1 MSLERDIK
9 KTVENGEE
17 FLLGSFIGES
27 EEELEN
33 IPLVVID
40 EIREVEFA
48 IMYNGKIYDNKEEYN
63 DARKDS
69 VRSVRDS
76 LLKEEVDPVVTNPL
90 RWADLSEEEKT
101 LYTNYRRYLLDYT
114 KEENWWE
121 QNPKTMNEW
130 KE

>member
-1 MSLERDIK
+1 
-9 KTVENGEE
+9 
-17 FLLGSFIGES
+17 
-27 EEELEN
+27 
-33 IPLVVID
+33 
-40 EIREVEFA
+40 
-48 IMYNGKIYDNKEEYN
+48 MYNGKIYDNKEEYN